1 MLAPLHFL
9 IYMEIKEIIISL
21 KNGRPQH
28 LSDIYPVIE
37 TNTILNKTIT
47 GIGATYSEIKAP
59 RHSII
64 IEPTRPVIYGKTHDP
79 KHKSDN
85 LKGVWQGVYQDEI
98 TDYIETSLR
107 QGKWIKIL
115 TTPESF
121 RKVQDAFDGLDIDIR
136 FDGYFLLF
144 DEIQKSVKDCDY
156 RSDITLPMDLFFECK
171 DKAVV
176 SATPPTQYADTRFND
191 FQMVKLVPDYD
202 YQMDL
207 QLYTTNNVLQSTREL
222 LESLASDERPVFF
235 FVNSTDMIFSL
246 MKQLGV
252 KDESAVFCSEKS
264 VDKLK
269 SFKFRNAYEEWKE
282 SKKAR
287 YNWMTSRF
295 YSALDIELQESPN
308 VVMLTDCYTAEY
320 TMIDPYMDAVQIV
333 GRFRNGVN
341 RIYHISNFDK
351 RNPIKSREQ
360 IDETFRAQKIVY
372 EYMGTMAY
380 SASTATQREEFRRAQ
395 ATIPFT
401 RFLDEDN
408 ELDPYKVDNYI
419 DEETVKVTYN
429 NYSRVLQAYQE
440 CGYFNVTRVPQYY
453 KFGDFE
459 RLKIESKA
467 ASIREKCKEIVAQ
480 LEELGTCETEAE
492 QQYKRDLEFADSLI
506 VEAYDLL
513 GKKEIERLR
522 YSVTRIR
529 EAVILKKHQVKAHA
543 TDAIELINT
552 FFYPQ
557 QWYSAKFIKEK
568 IKEIFAELNIPTT
581 KAVTSHT
588 ITEYFEARELKK
600 RVGGRGYFLIS
611 PRFV

>member
-1 MLAPLHFL
+1 M
-9 IYMEIKEIIISL
+9 
-21 KNGRPQH
+21 NGKVQH

-64 IEPTRPVIYGKTHDP
+64 IEPTRPVIYGKIP
-79 KHKSDN
+79 KHKNDN

-121 RKVQDAFDGLDIDIR
+121 RKVLKAFGDLDIDIR

-144 DEIQKSVKDCDY
+144 DEIDKSVKDCDY

-171 DKAVV
+171 NKAVV
-176 SATPPTQYADTRFND
+176 SATPPTEFTDARFND
-191 FQMVKLVPDYD
+191 FQMVKLVPDYN

-222 LESLASDERPVFF
+222 LESLASDERQVFF

-295 YSALDIELQESPN
+295 YSALDIELQKSPN

-341 RIYHISNFDK
+341 RIYHISNCDK

-401 RFLDEDN
+401 RFLDENN
-408 ELDPYKVDNYI
+408 EVDPYKVDNYI

-429 NYSRVLQAYQE
+429 NYSRVLQAYQK
-440 CGYFNVTRVPQYY
+440 CGYFNVTRIPQYY

-467 ASIREKCKEIVAQ
+467 ASIREKRKEIVAQ
-480 LEELGTCETEAE
+480 LELLGDCETELE
-492 QQYKRDLEFADSLI
+492 CQFKRDLEFADRMI
-506 VEAYDLL
+506 VEAYDLI
-513 GKKEIERLR
+513 GKAEIERLR
-522 YSVTRIR
+522 YSVTKIR
-529 EAVILKKHQVKAHA
+529 EAVILKKHQMTAHA
-543 TDAIELINT
+543 TDAIQLINT

>member
-1 MLAPLHFL
+1 M
-9 IYMEIKEIIISL
+9 ITKEIILSQV
-21 KNGRPQH
+21 NGKAQH

-59 RHSII
+59 RNSII
-64 IEPTRPVIYGKTHDP
+64 IEPTRPVIYGKTQDP
-79 KHKSDN
+79 KHKDDN
-85 LKGVWQGVYQDEI
+85 LREVCQGIYTDEI
-98 TDYIETSLR
+98 ADYIENSLS
-107 QGKWIKIL
+107 QHKWIKIL
-115 TTPESF
+115 TTPEGF
-121 RKVQDAFDGLDIDIR
+121 RKVKKAFDDLDIDIR
-136 FDGYFLLF
+136 CDGYFLLF
-144 DEIQKSVKDCDY
+144 DECQKMMKDCDY

-176 SATPPTQYADTRFND
+176 SATPPTQYADPRFSN

-202 YQMDL
+202 YRMDL

-295 YSALDIELQESPN
+295 YSALDIELQKSPN

-401 RFLDEDN
+401 RFLDENN
-408 ELDPYKVDNYI
+408 EVDPYKVDNYI

-440 CGYFNVTRVPQYY
+440 CGYFNVTRIPQYY

-467 ASIREKCKEIVAQ
+467 ASIREKRKEIVAQ
-480 LEELGTCETEAE
+480 LEELGTCETELE
-492 QQYKRDLEFADSLI
+492 CQFKRDLEFADRMI
-506 VEAYDLL
+506 VEAYDLI
-513 GKKEIERLR
+513 GKTEIERLR
-522 YSVTRIR
+522 YSVTKIR
-529 EAVILKKHQVKAHA
+529 EAVILKKHQMTAHA
-543 TDAIELINT
+543 TDAIQLINT

-611 PRFV
+611 RRFN

>member
-1 MLAPLHFL
+1 MVTR
-9 IYMEIKEIIISL
+9 EIIISQ

-79 KHKSDN
+79 KHKDDN
-85 LKGVWQGVYQDEI
+85 LKGVCQGVYQDEI
-98 TDYIETSLR
+98 ADYIETSLN
-107 QGKWIKIL
+107 QHKWIKIL

-121 RKVQDAFDGLDIDIR
+121 RKVQEAFKDLDIDIR

-144 DEIQKSVKDCDY
+144 DECQKMVKDCDY
-156 RSDITLPMDLFFECK
+156 RSDITLPMDLFFQCR
-171 DKAVV
+171 DKAIV
-176 SATPPTQYADTRFND
+176 SATPPTQYADIRFND
-191 FQMVKLVPDYD
+191 FQMVKLCPDYD

-207 QLYTTNNVLQSTREL
+207 QLFTTNNVLQRTREL
-222 LESLASDERPVFF
+222 LMESLESDESPVFF
-235 FVNSTDMIFSL
+235 FVNSTDMIYSL

-264 VDKLK
+264 VNKLRGL
-269 SFKFRNAYEEWKE
+269 KFRKAYEDWKVKRME
-282 SKKAR
+282 R
-287 YNWMTSRF
+287 YNWLTSRF
-295 YSALDIELQESPN
+295 NSAFDIELQEVLPN
-308 VVMLTDCYTAEY
+308 VVMLTDCYIADY

-341 RIYHISNFDK
+341 KIYHISNCDK
-351 RNPIKSREQ
+351 RNPIKSINQ
-360 IDETFRAQKIVY
+360 IEGAVKEMEAVY
-372 EYMGTMAY
+372 NLLDTLTR
-380 SASTATQREEFRRAQ
+380 SASTAVQRVELKKAQ
-395 ATIPFT
+395 AAMQFT
-401 RFLDEDN
+401 QFLDEN
-408 ELDPYKVDNYI
+408 GQVDPYKVDNYI

-429 NYSRVLQAYQE
+429 NYDSLLRAYQE
-440 CGYFNVTRVPQYY
+440 CGYFNVIQTSKPY
-453 KFGDFE
+453 KFGDYE
-459 RLKIESKA
+459 RLKIESKTT
-467 ASIREKCKEIVAQ
+467 SLREKRKEIVSQ
-480 LEELGTCETEAE
+480 LEQLGTCDTELE
-492 QQYKRDLEFADSLI
+492 CQFKRDLEFADSLI

-513 GKKEIERLR
+513 GKEEIERLR
-522 YSVTRIR
+522 YSVTKIR

-543 TDAIELINT
+543 TDAIQLINT

-557 QWYSAKFIKEK
+557 QWYSAKTIKEK

-588 ITEYFEARELKK
+588 INEYFKAREQRK
-600 RVGGRGYFLIS
+600 RVGRGYFLIS

>member
-1 MLAPLHFL
+1 MVTR
-9 IYMEIKEIIISL
+9 EIIIQH
-21 KNGRPQH
+21 KNGRPRH

-59 RHSII
+59 RKSII
-64 IEPTRPVIYGKTHDP
+64 IEPTKPVIYGKTHDP
-79 KHKSDN
+79 KHKGDN
-85 LKGVWQGVYQDEI
+85 LMGVFQGVYQNEI
-98 TDYIETSLR
+98 VEYIEESLDKK
-107 QGKWIKIL
+107 KWVKII

-121 RKVQDAFDGLDIDIR
+121 RKVQDAFEELEIDIR

-156 RSDITLPMDLFFECK
+156 RSDITLPMDLFFQCR

-176 SATPPTQYADTRFND
+176 SATPPTKYADPRFND

-202 YQMDL
+202 YRMDL

-222 LESLASDERPVFF
+222 LESLVSEERPIFL
-235 FVNSTDMIFSL
+235 FVNSTDMILSL

-269 SFKFRNAYEEWKE
+269 TLKFRNAYEEWKE
-282 SKKAR
+282 SKIAH

-295 YSALDIELQESPN
+295 YSALDIELLEEPN

-320 TMIDPYMDAVQIV
+320 TMIDPYMDAVQIL

-341 RIYHISNFDK
+341 RIYHISNFDC
-351 RNPIKSREQ
+351 RNPIKSYEEIVQ
-360 IDETFRAQKIVY
+360 SVISMKHVY
-372 EYMGTMAY
+372 EWIGTASD
-380 SASTATQREEFRRAQ
+380 SASTVSDKIAFRELQKKA
-395 ATIPFT
+395 PFT
-401 RFLDEDN
+401 QFLDEN
-408 ELDPYKVDNYI
+408 NRIDPYKVDNYI
-419 DEETVKVTYN
+419 DTETVKVIYN
-429 NYSRVLQAYQE
+429 NVDRVLQAYQE
-440 CGYFNVTRVPQYY
+440 CNYFNVNHTTKPY

-459 RLKIESKA
+459 RLKIESKT
-467 ASIREKCKEIVAQ
+467 ASLKEKRKEIVAQ
-480 LEELGTCETEAE
+480 LEQLGTCDTELE
-492 QQYKRDLEFADSLI
+492 CQFKRDLKFADSLI
-506 VEAYDLL
+506 VKAYDLL
-513 GKKEIERLR
+513 GKEEIERLN

-529 EAVILKKHQVKAHA
+529 EAVLLKEHQVKAHA
-543 TDAIELINT
+543 TVAIQLINS

-557 QWYSAKFIKEK
+557 QWYSAKTIKSK
-568 IKEIFAELNIPTT
+568 IKEIFAELGIPTT

-588 ITEYFEARELKK
+588 IKEYFEAREVKK
-600 RVGGRGYFLIS
+600 KKGGRGYFLIS
-611 PRFV
+611 PKYI

>member
-1 MLAPLHFL
+1 M
-9 IYMEIKEIIISL
+9 
-21 KNGRPQH
+21 NGKVLH

-79 KHKSDN
+79 KHKDDN
-85 LKGVWQGVYQDEI
+85 LKGVCQGVYQDEI
-98 TDYIETSLR
+98 ADYIETSLR
-107 QGKWIKIL
+107 QHKWIKIL

-121 RKVQDAFDGLDIDIR
+121 RKVQEAFKDLDIDIR

-144 DEIQKSVKDCDY
+144 DECQKMVKDCDY
-156 RSDITLPMDLFFECK
+156 RSDITLPMDLFFQCR
-171 DKAVV
+171 DKAIV
-176 SATPPTQYADTRFND
+176 SATPPTHYADTRLND
-191 FQMVKLVPDYD
+191 FQMVKLCPDYD
-202 YQMDL
+202 YQMDF
-207 QLYTTNNVLQSTREL
+207 QLYTTNNVLQRTREL
-222 LESLASDERPVFF
+222 LESLESDESPVFF
-235 FVNSTDMIFSL
+235 FVNSTDMIWSL

-264 VDKLK
+264 VNKLRGL
-269 SFKFRNAYEEWKE
+269 KFRKAYEDWEVKRME
-282 SKKAR
+282 R
-287 YNWMTSRF
+287 YNWLTSRF
-295 YSALDIELQESPN
+295 NSAFDIELQEVLPN
-308 VVMLTDCYTAEY
+308 VVMLTDCYIADY

-341 RIYHISNFDK
+341 RIYHVSNCDW
-351 RNPIKSREQ
+351 RNPIKSRGQ
-360 IDETFRAQKIVY
+360 IEESFHTQKIVY
-372 EYMGTMAY
+372 DYMGTMAY
-380 SASTATQREEFRRAQ
+380 SASTAAQREEFRRAQ

-408 ELDPYKVDNYI
+408 EVDPYKVDNYI

-429 NYSRVLQAYQE
+429 NYDRLLGAYQE
-440 CGYFNVTRVPQYY
+440 CGYFNVNHTSKSY
-453 KFGDFE
+453 KFGDYE

-467 ASIREKCKEIVAQ
+467 ASIREKRKEIVAQ
-480 LEELGTCETEAE
+480 LEQLGTCDTELE
-492 QQYKRDLEFADSLI
+492 CQFKRDLEFADHLI
-506 VEAYDLL
+506 VEAYDLI
-513 GKKEIERLR
+513 GKAEIERLR
-522 YSVTRIR
+522 YSVTKIR
-529 EAVILKKHQVKAHA
+529 KAVILKKHHMEAHA
-543 TDAIELINT
+543 TDAIQLINK

-557 QWYSAKFIKEK
+557 QWYSAKTIREK

-588 ITEYFEARELKK
+588 INEYFEAREQRK
-600 RVGGRGYFLIS
+600 RVGRGYFLIS

>member
-1 MLAPLHFL
+1 M
-9 IYMEIKEIIISL
+9 IEKIITISK

-28 LSDIYPVIE
+28 LSDIYPMIE

-79 KHKSDN
+79 KHKNDY
-85 LKGVWQGVYQDEI
+85 LKGVYQGIYQDEI
-98 TDYIETSLR
+98 ADYIESSLSHDR
-107 QGKWIKIL
+107 WVKIL

-121 RKVQDAFDGLDIDIR
+121 RKVQDAFEWLNIDIR

-144 DEIQKSVKDCDY
+144 DECQKMVKDCDY

-176 SATPPTQYADTRFND
+176 SATPPTQYADTRFKD

-222 LESLASDERPVFF
+222 LDSLVLDERPVFF
-235 FVNSTDMIFSL
+235 FVNSTDMIYSL
-246 MKQLGV
+246 MKQLEV
-252 KDESAVFCSEKS
+252 MDESAVFCSEKS

-269 SFKFRNAYEEWKE
+269 AFKFRNAYEEWKG
-282 SKKAR
+282 SKMAR

-295 YSALDIELQESPN
+295 YSALDIELSEAPN

-341 RIYHISNFDK
+341 RSYHISNCDW
-351 RNPIKSREQ
+351 RNPIRTRER
-360 IDETFRAQKIVY
+360 IEESYREQKIVY
-372 EYMGTMAY
+372 EWMGTMAY

-401 RFLDEDN
+401 RFLDEN
-408 ELDPYKVDNYI
+408 SEVDPYKVDNYI

-429 NYSRVLQAYQE
+429 NYDSLLRAYQE
-440 CGYFNVTRVPQYY
+440 CGYFNVTHTPKPY
-453 KFGDFE
+453 KYGDFE

-467 ASIREKCKEIVAQ
+467 ASLREKRKEIVAQ
-480 LEELGTCETEAE
+480 LEQLGDCETEAE
-492 QQYKRDLEFADSLI
+492 CQYKRDLQFSDSLI

-513 GKKEIERLR
+513 GKEEIERLR
-522 YSVTRIR
+522 YSVTKIR
-529 EAVILKKHQVKAHA
+529 EAVILQKHQVKAHA
-543 TDAIELINT
+543 TDAIQLINT

-568 IKEIFAELNIPTT
+568 IKEIFAKLNIPTT

-588 ITEYFEARELKK
+588 ITEYFEAREVKK
-600 RVGGRGYFLIS
+600 KKEGRGYYLIS
-611 PRFV
+611 ARFV

>member
-9 IYMEIKEIIISL
+9 IYMEIREIIIRQ

-79 KHKSDN
+79 KHKNDN

-176 SATPPTQYADTRFND
+176 SATPPTQYADPRFND

-282 SKKAR
+282 TRKAHF
-287 YNWMTSRF
+287 NWMTSRF

-341 RIYHISNFDK
+341 KIYHISNFDK

-360 IDETFRAQKIVY
+360 IEESYHEQKIVY
-372 EYMGTMAY
+372 EWMETMAY
-380 SASTATQREEFRRAQ
+380 SVPVATLRKEFRRAQ

-401 RFLDEDN
+401 RFLDDDN
-408 ELDPYKVDNYI
+408 EVDPYKVDNYI

-453 KFGDFE
+453 KFGDYE

-467 ASIREKCKEIVAQ
+467 ASIREKRKEIVAQ
-480 LEELGTCETEAE
+480 LEELGTCETEIE
-492 QQYKRDLEFADSLI
+492 CQYKRDLAFADSLI
-506 VEAYDLL
+506 VEASDLL
-513 GKKEIERLR
+513 GKDEIERLN

-529 EAVILKKHQVKAHA
+529 EAIILKKHQVKAHA
-543 TDAIELINT
+543 TDAIQLINT

>member
-1 MLAPLHFL
+1 M
-9 IYMEIKEIIISL
+9 
-21 KNGRPQH
+21 NGKVQH

-85 LKGVWQGVYQDEI
+85 LMGVYQGVTSDEV

-121 RKVQDAFDGLDIDIR
+121 RKVQDAFEGLNIDIR

-156 RSDITLPMDLFFECK
+156 RSDITLPMDLFFGCK

-191 FQMVKLVPDYD
+191 FQMVKLVPNYD

-207 QLYTTNNVLQSTREL
+207 QLYSTNNVLQSTREL

-295 YSALDIELQESPN
+295 YSALDIELQELPN

-360 IDETFRAQKIVY
+360 IDETFRAQKFVY

-401 RFLDEDN
+401 RFLDENN
-408 ELDPYKVDNYI
+408 EVDPYKVDNYI

-429 NYSRVLQAYQE
+429 NYGRVLHAYQE
-440 CGYFNVTRVPQYY
+440 CGYFNVTRIPQYY

-467 ASIREKCKEIVAQ
+467 ASIREKRKEIVAQ
-480 LEELGTCETEAE
+480 LEQLGDCETELE
-492 QQYKRDLEFADSLI
+492 CQFKRDLDFADHMI
-506 VEAYDLL
+506 VEAYDLI
-513 GKKEIERLR
+513 GKAEIERLR
-522 YSVTRIR
+522 YSVTKIR
-529 EAVILKKHQVKAHA
+529 EAVILKKHQMTAHA
-543 TDAIELINT
+543 TDAIQLINT

-557 QWYSAKFIKEK
+557 QWYSAKTIKKK

-588 ITEYFEARELKK
+588 ITEYFEAREMKK
-600 RVGGRGYFLIS
+600 RVGRGYFLVA
-611 PRFV
+611 PKFV

>member
-1 MLAPLHFL
+1 M
-9 IYMEIKEIIISL
+9 
-21 KNGRPQH
+21 QH
-28 LSDIYPVIE
+28 LSDIYPVIK

-59 RHSII
+59 RNSII

-79 KHKSDN
+79 KHKDDN
-85 LKGVWQGVYQDEI
+85 LKGVCQGVYQDEI
-98 TDYIETSLR
+98 TDYIETSLS
-107 QGKWIKIL
+107 QHKWIKIL

-121 RKVQDAFDGLDIDIR
+121 RKVKKAFDDLDIDIR

-144 DEIQKSVKDCDY
+144 DECQKMVKDCDY

-176 SATPPTQYADTRFND
+176 SATPPTQYADSRFND
-191 FQMVKLVPDYD
+191 FQMVKLCPDYD
-202 YQMDL
+202 YRMDL
-207 QLYTTNNVLQSTREL
+207 QLYTTNNVLQSIREL
-222 LESLASDERPVFF
+222 LESLASDERPVFL
-235 FVNSTDMIFSL
+235 FVNSTDMIYSL

-252 KDESAVFCSEKS
+252 MNESAVFCSEKS

-282 SKKAR
+282 SRIAR

-295 YSALDIELQESPN
+295 YSALDIELKETPN

-320 TMIDPYMDAVQIV
+320 TRIDPYMDAVQIV

-341 RIYHISNFDK
+341 RIHHISNSDWQ
-351 RNPIKSREQ
+351 NPIKSREQ
-360 IDETFRAQKIVY
+360 IEESYHAQKYVY

-380 SASTATQREEFRRAQ
+380 SASTATQREEFLRAQ

-401 RFLDEDN
+401 RFLDEN
-408 ELDPYKVDNYI
+408 KRIDPYKVDNYI
-419 DEETVKVTYN
+419 DEETVKVIYN

-440 CGYFNVTRVPQYY
+440 CGYFNVTCIPQYY
-453 KFGDFE
+453 KFGDYE

-467 ASIREKCKEIVAQ
+467 ASIREKRKEIVSQ
-480 LEELGTCETEAE
+480 LEQLGTCETEAE
-492 QQYKRDLEFADSLI
+492 YQYKRDLAFADSLI
-506 VEAYDLL
+506 VEAYDLI
-513 GKKEIERLR
+513 GKAEIERLK
-522 YSVTRIR
+522 YSVTKIR
-529 EAVILKKHQVKAHA
+529 EAVILKKHQLKANA
-543 TDAIELINT
+543 TDAIQLINT

-557 QWYSAKFIKEK
+557 QWYSSKIIKSK
-568 IKEIFAELNIPTT
+568 IKDIFAELNIPTT
-581 KAVTSHT
+581 KAITSHT
-588 ITEYFEARELKK
+588 INDYFEAKEQRKHA
-600 RVGGRGYFLIS
+600 GRGYFLIS

>member
-1 MLAPLHFL
+1 M
-9 IYMEIKEIIISL
+9 
-21 KNGRPQH
+21 NGKVQH

-79 KHKSDN
+79 KHKNDN

-98 TDYIETSLR
+98 SDYIETSLR

-121 RKVQDAFDGLDIDIR
+121 RKIQDAFAGLDIDIR

-156 RSDITLPMDLFFECK
+156 RSDITLPMDLFFECR

-191 FQMVKLVPDYD
+191 FQMVRLVPDYD
-202 YQMDL
+202 YQIDL

-222 LESLASDERPVFF
+222 LESLASDERPFFF
-235 FVNSTDMIFSL
+235 FVNSTDMIISL

-252 KDESAVFCSEKS
+252 MDESAVFCSEKS

-282 SKKAR
+282 SRKAH

-308 VVMLTDCYTAEY
+308 VVMLTDCFIAEY

-351 RNPIKSREQ
+351 RNPIRTREQ
-360 IDETFRAQKIVY
+360 IDETFRAQKFVY

-401 RFLDEDN
+401 RFLDENN
-408 ELDPYKVDNYI
+408 EVDPYKVDNYI
-419 DEETVKVTYN
+419 NEETVKVTYN
-429 NYSRVLQAYQE
+429 NYSRVLQAYQK
-440 CGYFNVTRVPQYY
+440 CGYFNVTRIPQYY

-467 ASIREKCKEIVAQ
+467 ASIREKRKEIVAQ
-480 LEELGTCETEAE
+480 LEELGTCETELE
-492 QQYKRDLEFADSLI
+492 CQFKRDLEFADRMI
-506 VEAYDLL
+506 VEAYDLI
-513 GKKEIERLR
+513 GKTEIERLR
-522 YSVTRIR
+522 YSVTKIR
-529 EAVILKKHQVKAHA
+529 EAVILKKHQMTAHA
-543 TDAIELINT
+543 TDAIQLINT

>member
-1 MLAPLHFL
+1 M
-9 IYMEIKEIIISL
+9 
-21 KNGRPQH
+21 NGKVLH

-79 KHKSDN
+79 KHKDDN
-85 LKGVWQGVYQDEI
+85 LKGVCQGVYQDEI
-98 TDYIETSLR
+98 ADYIETSLS
-107 QGKWIKIL
+107 QHKWIKIL

-121 RKVQDAFDGLDIDIR
+121 RKVQEAFKDLDIDIR

-144 DEIQKSVKDCDY
+144 DECQKMVKDCDY
-156 RSDITLPMDLFFECK
+156 RSDITLPMDLFFQCR
-171 DKAVV
+171 DKAIV
-176 SATPPTQYADTRFND
+176 SATPPTHYADTRLND
-191 FQMVKLVPDYD
+191 FQMVKLCPDYD
-202 YQMDL
+202 YQMDF
-207 QLYTTNNVLQSTREL
+207 QLYTTNNVLQRTREL
-222 LESLASDERPVFF
+222 LESLESDESPVFF
-235 FVNSTDMIFSL
+235 FVNSTDMIWSL

-264 VDKLK
+264 VNKLRGL
-269 SFKFRNAYEEWKE
+269 KFRKAYEDWEVKRME
-282 SKKAR
+282 R
-287 YNWMTSRF
+287 YNWLTSRF
-295 YSALDIELQESPN
+295 NSAFDIELQEVLPN
-308 VVMLTDCYTAEY
+308 VVMLTDCYIADY

-341 RIYHISNFDK
+341 RIYHVSNCDW
-351 RNPIKSREQ
+351 RNPIKSRGQ
-360 IDETFRAQKIVY
+360 IEESFHTQKIVY
-372 EYMGTMAY
+372 DYMGTMAY
-380 SASTATQREEFRRAQ
+380 SASTAAQREEFRRAQ

-408 ELDPYKVDNYI
+408 EVDPYKVDNYI

-429 NYSRVLQAYQE
+429 NYDRLLGAYQE
-440 CGYFNVTRVPQYY
+440 CGYFNVNHTSKSY
-453 KFGDFE
+453 KFGDYE

-467 ASIREKCKEIVAQ
+467 ASIREKRKEIVAQ
-480 LEELGTCETEAE
+480 LEQLGTCDTELE
-492 QQYKRDLEFADSLI
+492 CQFKRDLEFADHLI
-506 VEAYDLL
+506 VEAYDLI
-513 GKKEIERLR
+513 GKAEIERLR
-522 YSVTRIR
+522 YSVTKIR
-529 EAVILKKHQVKAHA
+529 KAVILKKHHMEAHA
-543 TDAIELINT
+543 TDAIQLINK

-557 QWYSAKFIKEK
+557 QWYSAKTIKEK

-588 ITEYFEARELKK
+588 INEYFEAREQRK
-600 RVGGRGYFLIS
+600 RVGRGYFLIS

>member
-1 MLAPLHFL
+1 
-9 IYMEIKEIIISL
+9 MEIREIIIRQ

-79 KHKSDN
+79 KHKNDN

-176 SATPPTQYADTRFND
+176 SATPPTQYADPRFND

-222 LESLASDERPVFF
+222 LESLASDERPVFL

-282 SKKAR
+282 TRKAHF
-287 YNWMTSRF
+287 NWMTSRF

-360 IDETFRAQKIVY
+360 IEESYHEQKIVY
-372 EYMGTMAY
+372 EWMETMAY
-380 SASTATQREEFRRAQ
+380 SVPVATLREEFRRAQ

-401 RFLDEDN
+401 RFLDDDN
-408 ELDPYKVDNYI
+408 EVDPYKVDNYI

-453 KFGDFE
+453 KFGDYE

-467 ASIREKCKEIVAQ
+467 ASIREKRKEIVAQ
-480 LEELGTCETEAE
+480 LEELGTCETEIE
-492 QQYKRDLEFADSLI
+492 CQYKRDLAFADSLI

-513 GKKEIERLR
+513 GKDEIERLN

-529 EAVILKKHQVKAHA
+529 EAIILKKHQVKAHA
-543 TDAIELINT
+543 TDAIQLINT

>member
-1 MLAPLHFL
+1 M
-9 IYMEIKEIIISL
+9 
-21 KNGRPQH
+21 NGKVLH

-79 KHKSDN
+79 KHKDDN
-85 LKGVWQGVYQDEI
+85 LKGVCQGVYQDEI
-98 TDYIETSLR
+98 ADYIETSLSDN
-107 QGKWIKIL
+107 KWIKIL

-121 RKVQDAFDGLDIDIR
+121 GKVQEAFKDLDIDIR

-144 DEIQKSVKDCDY
+144 DECQKMVKDCDY
-156 RSDITLPMDLFFECK
+156 RSDITLPMDLFFECR
-171 DKAVV
+171 DKAIV
-176 SATPPTQYADTRFND
+176 SATPPTQYADTRFDN
-191 FQMVKLVPDYD
+191 FQMVKLCPDYN

-207 QLYTTNNVLQSTREL
+207 QLYTTNNVLQRTREL
-222 LESLASDERPVFF
+222 LESLESDSPVFF
-235 FVNSTDMIFSL
+235 FVNSTDMIWSL

-264 VDKLK
+264 VNKLRDL
-269 SFKFRNAYEEWKE
+269 KFRKAYEDWEVKRME
-282 SKKAR
+282 R
-287 YNWMTSRF
+287 YNWLTCRF
-295 YSALDIELQESPN
+295 NSAFDIELQEVLPN

-341 RIYHISNFDK
+341 GIFHISNCDW
-351 RNPIKSREQ
+351 RYPIRTRERIEESYREQ
-360 IDETFRAQKIVY
+360 KFVY
-372 EYMGTMAY
+372 EWMGTMAN

-401 RFLDEDN
+401 RFLDEN
-408 ELDPYKVDNYI
+408 SEVDPYKVDNYI
-419 DEETVKVTYN
+419 DEETVKVIYN
-429 NYSRVLQAYQE
+429 NYDRLLGAYQE
-440 CGYFNVTRVPQYY
+440 CGYFNVDHTTKPY
-453 KFGDFE
+453 KFGDYE
-459 RLKIESKA
+459 RLKIESKT
-467 ASIREKCKEIVAQ
+467 ASLREKRKEIVAQ
-480 LEELGTCETEAE
+480 LEQLGTCDTELE
-492 QQYKRDLEFADSLI
+492 CQFKRDLEFADSLT
-506 VEAYDLL
+506 VKAYDLL
-513 GKKEIERLR
+513 GKEEIERLN

-529 EAVILKKHQVKAHA
+529 EAVLLKEHQVQAHA
-543 TDAIELINT
+543 TDAVRLINKY
-552 FFYPQ
+552 FHPQ
-557 QWYSAKFIKEK
+557 KWYSAKTIKEK

-588 ITEYFEARELKK
+588 INDYFEAREQRK
-600 RVGGRGYFLIS
+600 RVGRGYFLIA